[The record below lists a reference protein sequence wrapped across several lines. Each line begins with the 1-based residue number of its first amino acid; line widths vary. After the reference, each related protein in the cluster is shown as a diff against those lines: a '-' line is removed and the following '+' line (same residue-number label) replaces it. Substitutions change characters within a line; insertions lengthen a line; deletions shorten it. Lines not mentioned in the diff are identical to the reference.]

1 MLEEGLRNTPL
12 RPWKVIVPQLFS
24 RLNHHEPYVRQSLAE
39 LLCRLAVNQP
49 QLIIF
54 PAVVGAQ
61 QELKYRNN
69 KDSQV
74 QLTSCFGTLLN
85 SLAEQAPETVL
96 QVQLLVKELRRITL
110 LWDEY
115 WIHSLSQLYAEYS
128 PLYNTLDAEA
138 KKCNNSELMQAKYE
152 VFRHHLL
159 ADFKQITAITEK
171 DAETNYERSFQE
183 RFGSYIDAV
192 TKELEKSYEETKPS
206 EYWQKIKQL
215 YNIFQ
220 QRPLRGNSS
229 TLRISEISPVLAN
242 MHNTTIAMPGVD
254 TYEQPAVYIK
264 SVDATAFI
272 FISTKTKPK
281 KLSFYG
287 SNGQRY
293 TYLFKGQ
300 EDLHLDERIM
310 QFLSISNSM
319 MARSYG
325 SKAKTDCF
333 KANHYS
339 VIPLGSRSGLIRWVD
354 NCFPLFAIYKKWQQ
368 RDALLKQQQKER
380 QSSSKGQEQIQQSPV
395 ANNATRPSELFYN
408 KLTPLLAECNLKVTD
423 PRKQWPMSVLKRVL
437 KELSAETPKD
447 LLSKEIWC
455 YSANAVEWRKS
466 VRRYSMSLAVMSIIG
481 YVIGLGDRHLD
492 NVLIKLASG
501 EILHIDY
508 SVCFEKGKT
517 LRVPERVPFRMTQNL
532 KDALGLVGTE
542 VSDNFYLYFCDIVH
556 FNTLYRIYKIYY
568 LYF

>member
-1 MLEEGLRNTPL
+1 M
-12 RPWKVIVPQLFS
+12 
-24 RLNHHEPYVRQSLAE
+24 
-39 LLCRLAVNQP
+39 
-49 QLIIF
+49 
-54 PAVVGAQ
+54 
-61 QELKYRNN
+61 
-69 KDSQV
+69 
-74 QLTSCFGTLLN
+74 TS
-85 SLAEQAPETVL
+85 
-96 QVQLLVKELRRITL
+96 
-110 LWDEY
+110 
-115 WIHSLSQLYAEYS
+115 
-128 PLYNTLDAEA
+128 
-138 KKCNNSELMQAKYE
+138 
-152 VFRHHLL
+152 
-159 ADFKQITAITEK
+159 
-171 DAETNYERSFQE
+171 
-183 RFGSYIDAV
+183 
-192 TKELEKSYEETKPS
+192 
-206 EYWQKIKQL
+206 
-215 YNIFQ
+215 
-220 QRPLRGNSS
+220 
-229 TLRISEISPVLAN
+229 
-242 MHNTTIAMPGVD
+242 
-254 TYEQPAVYIK
+254 
-264 SVDATAFI
+264 
-272 FISTKTKPK
+272 
-281 KLSFYG
+281 
-287 SNGQRY
+287 
-293 TYLFKGQ
+293 
-300 EDLHLDERIM
+300 
-310 QFLSISNSM
+310 
-319 MARSYG
+319 
-325 SKAKTDCF
+325 
-333 KANHYS
+333 
-339 VIPLGSRSGLIRWVD
+339 
-354 NCFPLFAIYKKWQQ
+354 FAIYKKWQQ

>member
-1 MLEEGLRNTPL
+1 M
-12 RPWKVIVPQLFS
+12 KK
-24 RLNHHEPYVRQSLAE
+24 SLVE

-61 QELKYRNN
+61 QELKHRNN
-69 KDSQV
+69 ADSQT
-74 QLTSCFGTLLN
+74 LLSNCFGILLN
-85 SLAEQAPETVL
+85 SLSEQQPETVL

-115 WIHSLSQLYAEYS
+115 WVHNLSQLYAEYS
-128 PLYNTLDAEA
+128 SLYISLDAEG
-138 KKCNNSELMQAKYE
+138 KKSNSAELMQEKYKI
-152 VFRHHLL
+152 FGQHLWT
-159 ADFKQITAITEK
+159 DFKQIAAFTEK
-171 DAETNYERSFQE
+171 EPETNYERTFQE
-183 RFGSYIDAV
+183 RFGDYIDAV
-192 TKELEKSYEETKPS
+192 LKELQKPSNEANPS

-220 QRPLRGNSS
+220 QRPLRGSS
-229 TLRISEISPVLAN
+229 SVLRISEISPALAN

-254 TYEQPAVYIK
+254 TYAQPAIYIK
-264 SVDATAFI
+264 SVDVTAFI
-272 FISTKTKPK
+272 FTSTKTKPK
-281 KLSFYG
+281 KLSFFG

-310 QFLSISNSM
+310 QFLAISNSM

-325 SKAKTDCF
+325 SRSKIDCF

-354 NCFPLFAIYKKWQQ
+354 NCSPLFAIYKKWQQ

-380 QSSSKGQEQIQQSPV
+380 KSSNIQEQIQQSPV
-395 ANNATRPSELFYN
+395 VNNATRPSELFYN
-408 KLTPLLAECNLKVTD
+408 KLTPLLAECNLKVSD
-423 PRKQWPMSVLKRVL
+423 PRRQWPMSVLKRVL
-437 KELSAETPKD
+437 KELSAETPND
-447 LLSKEIWC
+447 LVSKEIWC
-455 YSANAVEWRKS
+455 YSVNTVDWRKS
-466 VRRYSMSLAVMSIIG
+466 VRRYSLSLAVMSIIG

-492 NVLIKLASG
+492 NVLIKLSTG

-517 LRVPERVPFRMTQNL
+517 LRVPEKVPFRMTQNL

-542 VSDNFYLYFCDIVH
+542 VSSKHFKAISVH
-556 FNTLYRIYKIYY
+556 L
-568 LYF
+568 L

>member
-1 MLEEGLRNTPL
+1 M
-12 RPWKVIVPQLFS
+12 
-24 RLNHHEPYVRQSLAE
+24 RQSLAE

-69 KDSQV
+69 ADTQV
-74 QLTSCFGTLLN
+74 QLSNCFGTLLN

-110 LWDEY
+110 LWDEH

-128 PLYNTLDAEA
+128 PLYNNLDAES
-138 KKCNNSELMQAKYE
+138 KKSNNSELMRAKYE
-152 VFRHHLL
+152 VFRQHLL
-159 ADFKQITAITEK
+159 ADFKQITAVTEK
-171 DAETNYERSFQE
+171 EPETNYERSFQE
-183 RFGSYIDAV
+183 RFGTYIDAV
-192 TKELEKSYEETKPS
+192 LKELQKNIDETKPS

-215 YNIFQ
+215 YSVFQ

-264 SVDATAFI
+264 SVDVTALI

-354 NCFPLFAIYKKWQQ
+354 NCSPLFAIYKKWQQ

-380 QSSSKGQEQIQQSPV
+380 QSSAKGQEQIQQSPV
-395 ANNATRPSELFYN
+395 AANATRPSELFYN

-423 PRKQWPMSVLKRVL
+423 RS
-437 KELSAETPKD
+437 
-447 LLSKEIWC
+447 
-455 YSANAVEWRKS
+455 
-466 VRRYSMSLAVMSIIG
+466 
-481 YVIGLGDRHLD
+481 
-492 NVLIKLASG
+492 
-501 EILHIDY
+501 
-508 SVCFEKGKT
+508 
-517 LRVPERVPFRMTQNL
+517 
-532 KDALGLVGTE
+532 
-542 VSDNFYLYFCDIVH
+542 
-556 FNTLYRIYKIYY
+556 
-568 LYF
+568 